1 VIDVLSTLIHEAT
14 HYWQGKYKRHQYFKV
29 ARGEEARYYFS
40 ASELLRVNLAQ
51 EQHASAVQVHFI
63 LAWQLHHGAETIS
76 IHGIYSTDPNNPY
89 VGPINRFSLL
99 GQRMLGST
107 TLSRSGARWWMG
119 FFAPLMTEIRFPATT
134 WGAIKTQ

>member
-14 HYWQGKYKRHQYFKV
+14 HYWQNKYVPSYNNDLSTSFTIFEIMFNSL
-29 ARGEEARYYFS
+29 GI
-40 ASELLRVNLAQ
+40 
-51 EQHASAVQVHFI
+51 EQQAVAVQVHFI